1 MTLSESF
8 VLVSFT
14 LFSLADLRYRLV
26 PGIELFFLGTILLA
40 LPASPLQVGVVLFAC
55 IWGLLGL
62 SGSLALPLLFYPPA
76 WPVLLTGYGYRK
88 GMIGRADLLA
98 IGGIACLFPFPAVL
112 LSLLGLEAWRRFWIR
127 RQPGFIPA
135 LPGLLLGLLVFLFMR
150 MIFQPA

>member
-40 LPASPLQVGVVLFAC
+40 LPASPLQVGILLLAC
-55 IWGLLGL
+55 AWGLLSHVPGWC
-62 SGSLALPLLFYPPA
+62 AVPILFYPPS

-88 GMIGRADLLA
+88 GIIGRADLLA
-98 IGGIACLFPFPAVL
+98 IGGLACLFPLSAIL
-112 LSLLGLEAWRRFWIR
+112 LSLLGLEVWRRLWIR
-127 RQPGFIPA
+127 RRPGSIPA
-135 LPGLLLGLLVFLFMR
+135 LPGLLLGLFFHVGVRLTF
-150 MIFQPA
+150 